1 MTMTDH
7 SVFLSRNFLEFV
19 VSGNSLLQESIRTLT
34 EELKEKIGIKLPQE
48 LKLYQ
53 DTEIELKQKLGLK
66 LFQDVEQAVEDE
78 FQNRKEHSWSDS
90 DIQRGVNFSKTTDL
104 KTLQICK
111 ATALVYLGDLR
122 LKKDLFLKEQ
132 VLAPVSVR
140 NAVEARVNEVTK
152 QIKETLGDVELD
164 EIWKEAI
171 RYHFRDHFQSVK
183 DVLATLDQP
192 THATPF
198 FAPPEINEP
207 AQMSATLSSEEGYQL
222 YQPQT
227 ASKPPQRPQA
237 AQVLMLPPLVKKLGA
252 DSLAMLLAAKVPIL
266 VGLTCFVGT
275 VGFLALNPSKQNST
289 PTARQPEEF
298 VDPSNNSTVIESST
312 MPSGALDSTTPTAAE
327 TASVVAIAQKPIE
340 TSSSVETTQKPLVQT
355 VSPKVSSVET
365 IQKPLV
371 QTASPKVSS
380 RVISESAPDTH
391 PLHSHRSKHRSH
403 SRHHKSRHGR
413 HHSRK

>member
-1 MTMTDH
+1 MTMTDN

-19 VSGNSLLQESIRTLT
+19 VSGNSLLQESIRTLA
-34 EELKEKIGIKLPQE
+34 EELKGKIGIKLPQE

-66 LFQDVEQAVEDE
+66 LFQDVEQEVEAE
-78 FQNRKEHSWSDS
+78 FQNRKEHSWSGN
-90 DIQRGVNFSKTTDL
+90 DIQHGVNFNKTTDL
-104 KTLQICK
+104 KILQICK
-111 ATALVYLGDLR
+111 ATSLVYLGDLR

-132 VLAPVSVR
+132 VLAPVSIL

-152 QIKETLGDVELD
+152 QIRETLGDVELD
-164 EIWKEAI
+164 EIWKEVI

-198 FAPPEINEP
+198 FAPPEMNEP
-207 AQMSATLSSEEGYQL
+207 AQISATLSSEEGYQL
-222 YQPQT
+222 YQPRT

-237 AQVLMLPPLVKKLGA
+237 ARVLLLPPLIKKLGA
-252 DSLAMLLAAKVPIL
+252 DSLVMLLAAKVPIL

-275 VGFLALNPSKQNST
+275 ISFLALNPSKQNST
-289 PTARQPEEF
+289 PTVISTSLQPAEL
-298 VDPSNNSTVIESST
+298 VSPTNNSTVIKSST
-312 MPSGALDSTTPTAAE
+312 IPSDAPNSVDSTAPTSTE
-327 TASVVAIAQKPIE
+327 TASVIGIAQKPLE
-340 TSSSVETTQKPLVQT
+340 TSSDAETTQT
-355 VSPKVSSVET
+355 
-365 IQKPLV
+365 PLV

-380 RVISESAPDTH
+380 KVISESAPDND
-391 PLHSHRSKHRSH
+391 PLPSHHAKRRSH
-403 SRHHKSRHGR
+403 SRHHKSRHRR